1 MFFIEGRQFVNE
13 RPEVVID
20 YLKSLDKSSLKLN
33 SEDFKFIN
41 RGKFIALQVFNN
53 NKEFLIRK
61 SFLNKYLKK
70 FKFPPKLV
78 VKFSPE
84 TLSHILN
91 DLSISYENNL
101 NVFIENNEAVS
112 FGKTRID
119 DVELIM
125 LIQKSENRIKSITRN
140 DFFVELKLENCFDEY
155 PIDGL
160 SEELSPAL
168 VSEDTIKYKLD

>member
-61 SFLNKYLKK
+61 SFLYKYLKK
-70 FKFPPKLV
+70 YKFPINFI

-91 DLSISYENNL
+91 DLSIFYDNDLNL
-101 NVFIENNEAVS
+101 FIENNEAVS
-112 FGKTRID
+112 FGKTRVN
-119 DVELIM
+119 DVELVM
-125 LIQKSENRIKSITRN
+125 LIQKSKNKIKSITRN
-140 DFFVELKLENCFDEY
+140 DFFVELKLEKCLNEY

-160 SEELSPAL
+160 SEEHSPAF
-168 VSEDTIKYKLD
+168 VSEDTIKYKLG